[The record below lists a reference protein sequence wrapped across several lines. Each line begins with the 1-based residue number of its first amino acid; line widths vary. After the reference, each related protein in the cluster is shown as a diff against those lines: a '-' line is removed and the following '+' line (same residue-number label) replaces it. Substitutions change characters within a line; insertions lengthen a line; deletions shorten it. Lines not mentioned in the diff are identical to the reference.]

1 MKWQT
6 RCSQKAVKATSWEFD
21 SPPRYNIKLFGVR
34 PACRQ
39 AGSLSRHK
47 MEIDGSQNNSQ
58 SDFNEILKVFVIVL
72 TISLFVGIMLI
83 IFSPET
89 IPWSYHK
96 GEFTNYQSKYSLFKI
111 PLFLLGW
118 AFVGFLLYRTIHLT
132 WKIGITL
139 FPWSKPV
146 GYKNLR
152 FLFGIEINDT
162 NVTYYLQ
169 KNLKNTIIIGL
180 ILAPTIYIPLI
191 GMILRVDNINSLFSL
206 YVVFFVISAV
216 ILYIS
221 LARKNIK

>member
-1 MKWQT
+1 MK
-6 RCSQKAVKATSWEFD
+6 
-21 SPPRYNIKLFGVR
+21 
-34 PACRQ
+34 
-39 AGSLSRHK
+39 
-47 MEIDGSQNNSQ
+47 IDVIQNNSK
-58 SDFNEILKVFVIVL
+58 SDFNEILKVLVIVL
-72 TISLFVGIMLI
+72 TISLFTGIMLI
-83 IFSPET
+83 LFSPET

-118 AFVGFLLYRTIHLT
+118 AFVGFVLYRTIHLA

-152 FLFGIEINDT
+152 FLFGIEINDS
-162 NVTYYLQ
+162 NVIYYLR

-180 ILAPTIYIPLI
+180 ILAPTIYVPII
-191 GMILRVDNINSLFSL
+191 GMIFRFSYITTLFSL
-206 YVVFFVISAV
+206 YLVLLLVLVA

-221 LARKNIK
+221 SARENIK